1 MSHHSPSEFEGKWY
15 AHPPMRNALI
25 AGFITVTTFMLS
37 WKGLI
42 PRLPGMALYITA
54 ILIGGYHWTREGLEE
69 LIRERAFTVDALMI
83 AATVGSAILD
93 MWEEAAFL
101 VFLYGAAEGL
111 EEYTYA
117 KTRASIRK
125 LLDLAPAE
133 ARLLRDGKEEIVPAE
148 SLRVGDVFRVLPGE
162 SIPTDG
168 VILKGASSVNEA
180 AITGESIPVDKA
192 AGHKVFAATL
202 NETGMLEIEAAAAFA
217 DNTLSKMIHMVE
229 EAQEHKGKTQAFI
242 DHFGRVYTPWVFIGS
257 VALLL
262 IPLIFN
268 LPFDVWA
275 QRAVVLLVAAAPCAL
290 IMSTPVAIA
299 AGIGRAGRNGVLIK
313 GGAYLEQLGKI
324 KAIAFDKTGTL
335 TRGKPV
341 VTDIWPVEGDEES
354 LLGLAY
360 SVEKFSEHP
369 LARAIVRHAEE
380 NSITARESHDFRII
394 PGYGAGATI
403 DGKAV
408 WVGRLRES
416 SPVIPGEEARAH
428 INTLRHQGK
437 TIVFVVEEESLSGII
452 AIRDELRPNSGPV
465 ISALKEMG
473 LTVCMLT
480 GDNPTTAEAFARELG
495 IADVRA
501 GLKPEDKIAAIIGL
515 EKSYGAIAMV
525 GDGVNDAPALAR
537 ATLGIAMGAAGTDA
551 AIEAADI
558 ALMAD
563 DLSRLTFAIKLGH
576 KTKSISKQNIVFS
589 IAVLAMLIPSA
600 LIGLATITAA
610 VFIHEAS
617 ELLAVA
623 NGVRVAKVNLPQ
635 QRK

>member
-1 MSHHSPSEFEGKWY
+1 MSHHSPREFDGKWFT
-15 AHPPMRNALI
+15 HPPMRNALI
-25 AGFITVTTFMLS
+25 AGVIAVGTFVFS
-37 WKGLI
+37 FSGL
-42 PRLPGMALYITA
+42 LPAWPARALYILS
-54 ILIGGYHWTREGLEE
+54 IIIGGYHWTREGVEE
-69 LIRERAFTVDALMI
+69 LIRERVFTVDALMI

-117 KTRASIRK
+117 KTRSSIRK

-133 ARLLRDGKEEIVPAE
+133 ARLLRDGREETVRAE
-148 SLRVGDVFRVLPGE
+148 TLKPGDIFRVLPGE

-168 VILKGASSVNEA
+168 IIINGASSVNEA
-180 AITGESIPVDKA
+180 TITGESIPVDKSKGA
-192 AGHKVFAATL
+192 RVFAATL
-202 NETGMLEIEAAAAFA
+202 NETGMLEIEASAAFA

-257 VALLL
+257 LALLL
-262 IPLIFN
+262 V
-268 LPFDVWA
+268 PFLFDQPFEVWA
-275 QRAVVLLVAAAPCAL
+275 HRAVVLLVAAAPCAL

-324 KAIAFDKTGTL
+324 KAVAFDKTGTL
-335 TRGKPV
+335 TRGTPV
-341 VTDIWPVEGDEES
+341 VTDVYPVTGSAGELLS
-354 LLGLAY
+354 LAH
-360 SVEKFSEHP
+360 SVERFSEHP
-369 LARAIVRHAEE
+369 LARAIVNYAKSKNIVPAE
-380 NSITARESHDFRII
+380 AYDFRII
-394 PGYGAGATI
+394 PGYGAGAVI
-403 DGKAV
+403 DGRAV

-416 SPVIPGEEARAH
+416 SPVEPDEQTQTDITR
-428 INTLRHQGK
+428 LRHEGK
-437 TIVFVVEEESLSGII
+437 TIVFITEAEELRGII
-452 AIRDELRPNSGPV
+452 AIRDELRPNAGEIV
-465 ISALKEMG
+465 NRIKEMG
-473 LTVCMLT
+473 LEVCMLT
-480 GDNPTTAEAFARELG
+480 GDNETTARAFARELG
-495 IADVRA
+495 ITDVRA
-501 GLKPEDKIAAIIGL
+501 GLKPEDKIAAIIDL

-537 ATLGIAMGAAGTDA
+537 ASLGVAMGTAGTDA

-563 DLSRLTFAIKLGH
+563 DLSRLIFAIALGK
-576 KTKSISKQNIVFS
+576 KTESISKQNIVFS
-589 IAVLAMLIPSA
+589 ISVLALLIPAA
-600 LIGLATITAA
+600 LTGMATITAA

-623 NGVRVAKVNLPQ
+623 NGVRVAKVNLS
-635 QRK
+635 K